1 MGQKP
6 LLGALPGDSVRV
18 SGRRH
23 GTGHT
28 GADTGPSQ
36 QVQLRTLA
44 CPNTRFQKYWPL
56 RIFLEK
62 RGKETKRQSRK
73 TSRNHGN
80 TELSGGGV
88 CSKDCPGEHPGAAA
102 HRDPA
107 AGHRPFALRLAFP
120 SASPLAVLTRRCP
133 PRAPTWATSNRGPV
147 TSGTDRHPGS
157 FPTARP
163 GRRQTAHFLVLAS
176 QLYALFQT
184 GIYRWLKRN

>member
-1 MGQKP
+1 M
-6 LLGALPGDSVRV
+6 RV

-44 CPNTRFQKYWPL
+44 CPNTRFQKHRPL

-88 CSKDCPGEHPGAAA
+88 CSKDRPRERPGMAA

-107 AGHRPFALRLAFP
+107 AGHCPFALRLAFL

-147 TSGTDRHPGS
+147 TSGTDILAPSQPPGL
-157 FPTARP
+157 AD
-163 GRRQTAHFLVLAS
+163 GRLRTFSSWLHNSTRYYRQESTD
-176 QLYALFQT
+176 
-184 GIYRWLKRN
+184 G